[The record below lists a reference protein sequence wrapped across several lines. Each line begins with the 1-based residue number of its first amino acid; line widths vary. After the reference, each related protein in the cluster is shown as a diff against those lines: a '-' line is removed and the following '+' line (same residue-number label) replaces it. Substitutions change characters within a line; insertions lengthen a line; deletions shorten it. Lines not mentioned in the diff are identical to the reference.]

1 MMSEHNS
8 SVLSGELVKGS
19 HGELPKTVSREKDMC
34 RLQQL
39 HDHQLETNHT
49 VNVNHSSE
57 YRQTRFGIS
66 DNYVGLVKA
75 QWLRRVVING
85 VTLAAAA

>member
-1 MMSEHNS
+1 
-8 SVLSGELVKGS
+8 
-19 HGELPKTVSREKDMC
+19 MC
-34 RLQQL
+34 RLQRL
-39 HDHQLETNHT
+39 NDHQLEENHV

-66 DNYVGLVKA
+66 NNHVDLVKA
-75 QWLRRVVING
+75 QWLRRVVVNG